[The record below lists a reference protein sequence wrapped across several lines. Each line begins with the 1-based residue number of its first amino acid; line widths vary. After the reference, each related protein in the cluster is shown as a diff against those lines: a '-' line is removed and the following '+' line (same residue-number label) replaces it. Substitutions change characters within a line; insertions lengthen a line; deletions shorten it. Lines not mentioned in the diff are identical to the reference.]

1 VKRDFDQLLW
11 MFNSCRETR
20 DIIRLDL
27 EEAGLLYKYASKQWK
42 TMPKTDVGNII
53 LEIGRYWGGSLVL
66 LAMATHDSKVKI
78 ISIDCIEGCHDPDVD
93 DWLTEYEENHR
104 LDIRVG
110 NSHTME
116 NIRLSMLFVDG
127 DHSYEGCKKDFD
139 HHWNWVDG
147 PILCHDYKDPTCPG
161 VTQCVDEYV
170 DKGYARIIEQ
180 ASTMVALEKLND
192 I

>member
-1 VKRDFDQLLW
+1 MKRDFSELLW
-11 MFNSCRETR
+11 MFNSVRETR

-27 EEAGLLYKYASKQWK
+27 NEAGLLYKWAKLHHPVLK
-42 TMPKTDVGNII
+42 NNVI
-53 LEIGRYWGGSLVL
+53 LEIGRYSGGSLVL
-66 LAMATHDSKVKI
+66 LAMATHNTEVKI

-93 DWLTEYEENHR
+93 DWLNEYDEKHR

-116 NIRLSMLFVDG
+116 NIQLSMLFVDG

-147 PILCHDYKDPTCPG
+147 PILCHDYTDSTCPG
-161 VTQCVDEYV
+161 VTRCVDEYV
-170 DKGYARIIEQ
+170 ENGKAKIIEQ
-180 ASTMVALEKLND
+180 AGTMVVLEKLED